1 MTLQQ
6 KKALIL
12 GLVALLPA
20 YFFANWRLEVS
31 LSHTQS
37 ILEREQQIL
46 ESDMKLLSVCKETGL
61 DRQDNFGSN
70 AVLCRQ
76 AQERHKSQETVF
88 EHIKE
93 EEKSAHRQLYL
104 NFMLVWLIVNV
115 LGQMALRW
123 AAIQHKLED

>member
-88 EHIKE
+88 EHLKE

>member
-46 ESDMKLLSVCKETGL
+46 ESDMKLLAVCKETGL

-88 EHIKE
+88 EHLKE